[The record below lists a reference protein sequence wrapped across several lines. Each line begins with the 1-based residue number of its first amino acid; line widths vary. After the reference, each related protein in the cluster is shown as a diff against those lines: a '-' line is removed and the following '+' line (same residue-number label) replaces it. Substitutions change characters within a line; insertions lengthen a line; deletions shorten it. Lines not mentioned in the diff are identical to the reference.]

1 MGRNWTSIE
10 SYSGSSILSFMPW
23 FPTPMEWNSTYQI
36 SHDISKFNAIF
47 EVRSLSSTTIWK
59 SCWPYLST
67 TLCFRNSCYLAI
79 FPNIRYLGI
88 ERPALFAI
96 PCTLVHRDVMIKPL
110 PHRPLVP
117 MAHEHPYP
125 LAAGT
130 AHASLRRRCAS
141 GESIYHMAP
150 IPSLTRSLCSGSL
163 AAREPLPLS
172 RAKWFSGKGVALTSE
187 LIPPYPACFVIVEW
201 TLHVAVYSLMYVYA
215 HTTWLPM
222 PWSHVYIQ
230 ATSSSLFPIAYHSG
244 ATPEFSIQIQIQL
257 QLAGTIRK
265 AGTIRELLVA
275 SKWQG
280 KARQLH
286 YGAPIVQLE
295 IRYGLPFCIYTQI
308 LPPSFDLSIPLASQT
323 QPFES
328 RTFFQIYSVS

>member
-1 MGRNWTSIE
+1 MCSQCHSLHYGAPWRND
-10 SYSGSSILSFMPW
+10 
-23 FPTPMEWNSTYQI
+23 Q
-36 SHDISKFNAIF
+36 AIAA
-47 EVRSLSSTTIWK
+47 
-59 SCWPYLST
+59 T
-67 TLCFRNSCYLAI
+67 TLA
-79 FPNIRYLGI
+79 
-88 ERPALFAI
+88 
-96 PCTLVHRDVMIKPL
+96 
-110 PHRPLVP
+110 P

-201 TLHVAVYSLMYVYA
+201 TLHAAVYSLMYVYT

-222 PWSHVYIQ
+222 PWSHVYIHV
-230 ATSSSLFPIAYHSG
+230 TSSSLFPMPYHSG
-244 ATPEFSIQIQIQL
+244 ATPEFSIQIQIHL

-286 YGAPIVQLE
+286 YGAPIVHIFNLKFDTAYLFVFILRYFHLVSTCQSHSQARRSRLNLE
-295 IRYGLPFCIYTQI
+295 L
-308 LPPSFDLSIPLASQT
+308 SFKFIPYHSRECNFQCLRSTIEIPLERISIPDRRKLLIFFLST
-323 QPFES
+323 SFFKK
-328 RTFFQIYSVS
+328 TFYFDSTGWWPGPQRGAAKV